1 MTAESVTYFD
11 SFGVKYI
18 SKEIRKLIGSKYII
32 INIYKNE
39 ANDPITN
46 GYICIEFIDFTL
58 EGKVNLSIQINFFL
72 TNIKGRTK

>member
-18 SKEIRKLIGSKYII
+18 AKEIKKLIGNKYII

-39 ANDPITN
+39 ANDSITN

-58 EGKVNLSIQINFFL
+58 EGKVNLSIKINFFL